1 MKSLDFEFIKIR
13 ASYLNYF
20 MIMLYAK
27 EGRRIFE
34 KEYEY
39 EGNKPGTVVYKIK
52 GCSETV
58 ELAPRWYDIFYLLNN
73 KDKEKYYLSL
83 LIEEERLRKNSD
95 TCCIEELDQFRD
107 NLREECISYVEKN
120 PLHDNENVIS
130 MVSKE
135 SAENSDRLSI
145 NNISHKGSILYEMA
159 QNCYSVPDFCIL
171 TSKSFSLERSERNTY
186 LQQAVENLEILTRT
200 KLGDEK
206 NPLIFAIRSALPQY
220 IPGLMPTL
228 LNIGVT
234 RKAYRG
240 LKDRLGER
248 TANRIYLNNLRN
260 IIDLKSIGLNDTNT
274 LVNAKDKELSLEDLR
289 EKIRIFEEV
298 ILATSDGDELINNAF
313 SQVVFF
319 ADCIKTFYDNNHDLI
334 MTFMQGKQ
342 AHPSLIM
349 QKMVWT
355 IGNDYSYPGVIHSF
369 HSRTGNG
376 RQVESYIDIFGEEI
390 MTGDVKSEDIEYT
403 DRKDIKEKYPA
414 IFHFDPLLIEL
425 EKRFQSPVTIE
436 FAVETRENVSMFAV
450 LQLNKSELTGRSTL
464 ISTIELYHKN
474 IINEAKVVDLIRP
487 YHLKQIV
494 SDTIDDKSFKQL
506 IFFGKG
512 VNVLPRTAV
521 TTQICFSSQEAREY
535 KQQGVAVCL
544 CKERFVP
551 EDTIILNEI
560 DAILSLTPAAIH
572 VVTACRGYGIPAFV
586 NLSSYGMRLE
596 GNKLINNN
604 GDVLKSG
611 DWITLS
617 SRRQSIYIGKAE
629 YKVARFMDY
638 LHGVDLKLE
647 EKEEKVFTQMRDAY
661 NEYDRIVSSIKE
673 NSIHDINTLAKLI
686 RNDLH
691 ERPETAIIIVNKWYE
706 MNKEEYVQQVL
717 ESRMGS
723 HQDQSRVYDLL
734 ETDKKIEFF
743 KNAIEKCRRN
753 NLSGLN
759 AGSFMLGRFAAKM
772 QDKKFWQKM
781 TNMEIA
787 FILNEYIM
795 YEKYLFVLEDVG
807 ETKLT
812 RVHSKIANEGL
823 NFSIPTPNLKTFK
836 SLQEADI
843 NWDEVKKEL
852 NNISDKQCNTVDLI
866 DRLT

>member
-135 SAENSDRLSI
+135 SAGNSDRLSI

-334 MTFMQGKQ
+334 M
-342 AHPSLIM
+342 
-349 QKMVWT
+349 
-355 IGNDYSYPGVIHSF
+355 
-369 HSRTGNG
+369 
-376 RQVESYIDIFGEEI
+376 
-390 MTGDVKSEDIEYT
+390 
-403 DRKDIKEKYPA
+403 
-414 IFHFDPLLIEL
+414 
-425 EKRFQSPVTIE
+425 
-436 FAVETRENVSMFAV
+436 
-450 LQLNKSELTGRSTL
+450 
-464 ISTIELYHKN
+464 LY
-474 IINEAKVVDLIRP
+474 D
-487 YHLKQIV
+487 
-494 SDTIDDKSFKQL
+494 
-506 IFFGKG
+506 
-512 VNVLPRTAV
+512 
-521 TTQICFSSQEAREY
+521 
-535 KQQGVAVCL
+535 
-544 CKERFVP
+544 
-551 EDTIILNEI
+551 
-560 DAILSLTPAAIH
+560 
-572 VVTACRGYGIPAFV
+572 
-586 NLSSYGMRLE
+586 
-596 GNKLINNN
+596 
-604 GDVLKSG
+604 
-611 DWITLS
+611 
-617 SRRQSIYIGKAE
+617 
-629 YKVARFMDY
+629 
-638 LHGVDLKLE
+638 
-647 EKEEKVFTQMRDAY
+647 
-661 NEYDRIVSSIKE
+661 
-673 NSIHDINTLAKLI
+673 
-686 RNDLH
+686 
-691 ERPETAIIIVNKWYE
+691 IIIK
-706 MNKEEYVQQVL
+706 
-717 ESRMGS
+717 
-723 HQDQSRVYDLL
+723 
-734 ETDKKIEFF
+734 
-743 KNAIEKCRRN
+743 
-753 NLSGLN
+753 
-759 AGSFMLGRFAAKM
+759 
-772 QDKKFWQKM
+772 
-781 TNMEIA
+781 
-787 FILNEYIM
+787 
-795 YEKYLFVLEDVG
+795 
-807 ETKLT
+807 
-812 RVHSKIANEGL
+812 
-823 NFSIPTPNLKTFK
+823 
-836 SLQEADI
+836 
-843 NWDEVKKEL
+843 
-852 NNISDKQCNTVDLI
+852 
-866 DRLT
+866 